1 MKKLTRGLEA
11 HAPPCFPHIER
22 SSLHR
27 LQIMTASTS
36 RDCSNAAQ
44 TSLTNSHAT
53 LHHFI
58 SHRNRSDR
66 ARKYSAAFLRH
77 VKSIVQ
83 TSALIIN
90 TVYRSKL
97 GRSFRLSTRSGIPR
111 IFQLTKKSSASA
123 KTKPLGR
130 TPQRSTDLSMTARSG
145 DDHSTQC
152 IPHKFL
158 VAFALYC
165 SIRRRT
171 PRPLTCFEQSILTSI
186 SKIAIQ
192 VKEADHYQ
200 VHKSRHYG
208 GPCPSHRSL
217 FMLQ

>member
-1 MKKLTRGLEA
+1 
-11 HAPPCFPHIER
+11 
-22 SSLHR
+22 
-27 LQIMTASTS
+27 
-36 RDCSNAAQ
+36 
-44 TSLTNSHAT
+44 
-53 LHHFI
+53 
-58 SHRNRSDR
+58 
-66 ARKYSAAFLRH
+66 

-90 TVYRSKL
+90 TVYRNKL

-130 TPQRSTDLSMTARSG
+130 TPKRSTDLSMTARSS
-145 DDHSTQC
+145 DDHSTRR
-152 IPHKFL
+152 IPHKIL
-158 VAFALYC
+158 VAFALHC

-192 VKEADHYQ
+192 RPLPSTQEPSLRRAMSVPSFCVYAA
-200 VHKSRHYG
+200 VHSSTAVRKCSTQR
-208 GPCPSHRSL
+208 P
-217 FMLQ
+217 